1 MGCIWWKLIPSGKST
16 LMVAEMQ
23 VNFFL
28 ALKPQREA
36 TNLWLFYGCSM
47 AVLSDIREC
56 QGSSE
61 VPYMFFI
68 YI

>member
-1 MGCIWWKLIPSGKST
+1 MEINSQWEIYPDGGRNAS
-16 LMVAEMQ
+16 E
-23 VNFFL
+23 FFL

>member
-1 MGCIWWKLIPSGKST
+1 MEINSQWEIYPDGGRNAS
-16 LMVAEMQ
+16 E
-23 VNFFL
+23 FFFGIK
-28 ALKPQREA
+28 APEGSNQ
-36 TNLWLFYGCSM
+36 SM